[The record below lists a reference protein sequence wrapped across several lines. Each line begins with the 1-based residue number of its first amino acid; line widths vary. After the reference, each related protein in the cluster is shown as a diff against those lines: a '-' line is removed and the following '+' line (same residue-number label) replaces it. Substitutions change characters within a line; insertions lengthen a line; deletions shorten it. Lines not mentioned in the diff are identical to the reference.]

1 MRALHAE
8 RCKMRKKDD
17 TLRSNLLNLARNIA
31 DEKGIDAINIRA
43 IANKAGV
50 ATGTVYNYFSNKDE

>member
-1 MRALHAE
+1 
-8 RCKMRKKDD
+8 MRKKDD

-50 ATGTVYNYFSNKDE
+50 ATGTVYNYFSNKDEILLALTEEY